1 MQATRRSLMT
11 GLGSGFAAAAAL
23 AVASLT
29 GCAGPA
35 YYWQSVSGHLHM
47 LNLARPVDEVIADPQ
62 TPDKVKNRLALS
74 QRIRSFAATELKLP
88 DNPSYRRYA
97 DLQRSA
103 VVWNVVAAPAFS
115 LALKTWCFPITG
127 CVGYRGY
134 FSESEARQLADQL
147 KTDGLEVSV
156 YGVPA
161 YSTLG
166 WMNWAGGDPL
176 LSTFINYPEGELARL
191 IFHELAHQVVFVS
204 GDTMF
209 NESFS
214 TAVERLG
221 SQRWLQTSASPAARA
236 EYAAF
241 DQRRQAFRA
250 LAQVTRRELQAAF
263 GLDASNKPLAP
274 NSNGINAIQNIAKP
288 IEHANLASASKDAEV
303 AKDAV
308 MQRFRERYS
317 ALKTGWGG
325 YAAYDPWVAR
335 ANNAAFGAQAAYDD
349 LVPGF
354 EALFE
359 REGRDWQRFYDAVK
373 ILASQSKEERR
384 TALQDHTTETPSGSP

>member
-1 MQATRRSLMT
+1 MTRLTALRLT
-11 GLGSGFAAAAAL
+11 GLLAAAASAI
-23 AVASLT
+23 AVASMA

-47 LNLARPVDEVIADPQ
+47 LNLARPVSEVIADQQ
-62 TPDKVKNRLALS
+62 TSAAIKTRLALS
-74 QRIRSFAATELKLP
+74 QRIRSFAASELKLP

-103 VVWNVVAAPAFS
+103 VVWNVVAAQPFS
-115 LALKTWCFPITG
+115 LTLKTWCFPVTG

-134 FSESEARQLADQL
+134 FSEADARAEAETL
-147 KTDGLEVSV
+147 KKTGLEVSV

-191 IFHELAHQVVFVS
+191 IFHELAHQVAFAS

-209 NESFS
+209 NESFA

-221 SQRWLQTSASPAARA
+221 SQRWLQSQASEAART
-236 EYAAF
+236 EYSRF
-241 DQRRQAFRA
+241 DQRRQAFKA
-250 LAQVTRRELQAAF
+250 LALATRRELAAIY
-263 GLDASNKPLAP
+263 GESEKTDALVLVQPAQLATKNKEKEKEA
-274 NSNGINAIQNIAKP
+274 A
-288 IEHANLASASKDAEV
+288 
-303 AKDAV
+303 
-308 MQRFRERYS
+308 MQRFRENYTT
-317 ALKTGWGG
+317 LKASWGA
-325 YAAYDPWVAR
+325 YAGYDPWVGR
-335 ANNAAFGAQAAYDD
+335 ANNAAFGAQAAYDE

-359 REGRDWQRFYDAVK
+359 REGRNWQRFYDAVGQ
-373 ILASQSKEERR
+373 LAKLPKDERHK
-384 TALQDHTTETPSGSP
+384 ALKSNPTETDNG